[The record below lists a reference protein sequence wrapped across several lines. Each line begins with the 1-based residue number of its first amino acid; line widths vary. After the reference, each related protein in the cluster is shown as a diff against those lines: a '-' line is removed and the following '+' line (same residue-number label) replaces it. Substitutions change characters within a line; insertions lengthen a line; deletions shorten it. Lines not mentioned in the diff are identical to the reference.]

1 MVTVVVVVVEVLRH
15 VANEGAVRVLAN
27 GPATHVGLTT
37 LVGKEK
43 VIILNVGAIHWLE
56 GGRERERE
64 REREGGE
71 ERE

>member
-1 MVTVVVVVVEVLRH
+1 MVVVAVKVLRH

-43 VIILNVGAIHWLE
+43 EIILNVGVIHWLE
-56 GGRERERE
+56 GEGEG
-64 REREGGE
+64 EREG
-71 ERE
+71 